1 MNLLT
6 VSTSYPNSA
15 VALDEQ
21 ITAEVIQLVGTV
33 RPDLEVL
40 LWAGVYATSN
50 DEGLDQLSALIG
62 SNDAALV
69 MGVMRSVYWRTV
81 YSFATGLEDCRH
93 E

>member
-1 MNLLT
+1 MTLAP

-15 VALDEQ
+15 FALDEQ

-50 DEGLDQLSALIG
+50 DEGLDQLSALLG
-62 SNDAALV
+62 SDDAALL
-69 MGVMRSVYWRTV
+69 MCVMRSVYWS
-81 YSFATGLEDCRH
+81 YGLHLCDWAGGLPA
-93 E
+93 

>member
-1 MNLLT
+1 MNLST
-6 VSTSYPNSA
+6 VSASFPNSA
-15 VALDEQ
+15 FALDEQ

-62 SNDAALV
+62 SDDAALV
-69 MGVMRSVYWRTV
+69 MGVIRSVYWS
-81 YSFATGLEDCRH
+81 YGLHLCDWAGGLPA
-93 E
+93 